1 MNDFVLSVDN
11 ISDFKEDFQKHLSF
25 FAEKNN
31 VPYFDA
37 RLSIS
42 NFLGAEALNGNSKSA
57 VQDYFADV
65 GVRVFYGKS
74 FGMGFAGTTLSKSD
88 FSNFKLVCEALFGKA
103 LGLAK
108 ANSFEKERF
117 LGVNSVFSESFSRL
131 KQKKVEW
138 KRAFKKSPLDA
149 NCEDFVKD
157 SERISSELK
166 KIEGVASN
174 VVSIF
179 ACLERKVFVNSLGSI
194 VDQTLPITEPSVF
207 VAAKGKS
214 LESYHEW
221 LSDSKG
227 LEALDGN
234 NSHSMSFDDFC
245 VFVAKGVV
253 DLSNAPAV
261 PNVQN
266 AVVVSDP
273 WFNTLLCHEIC
284 GHPSEADRALKRETA
299 WAGRAWWFR
308 NFDDNEIEKRVG
320 SEEMSVVSDPTL
332 EGYGNYLY
340 DDEGILASKVVNVEK
355 GILKGFMN
363 SNETSFL
370 LGEKPN
376 GHMRASS
383 SSMVPL
389 VRMSNTFFDKGSWKA
404 NELIEETRNGFYV
417 SGQKIP
423 SIGESRQNFNISCW
437 KIFEIKNGEITRL
450 YRKGSVEGNSFDVF
464 MTIEAA
470 DDLKLYN
477 VPNCGKG
484 TPMQTMRVGN
494 GGPHLRFRANVGS
507 FSDDIHSDHKC

>member
-1 MNDFVLSVDN
+1 
-11 ISDFKEDFQKHLSF
+11 
-25 FAEKNN
+25 
-31 VPYFDA
+31 
-37 RLSIS
+37 
-42 NFLGAEALNGNSKSA
+42 
-57 VQDYFADV
+57 
-65 GVRVFYGKS
+65 
-74 FGMGFAGTTLSKSD
+74 
-88 FSNFKLVCEALFGKA
+88 
-103 LGLAK
+103 
-108 ANSFEKERF
+108 
-117 LGVNSVFSESFSRL
+117 
-131 KQKKVEW
+131 
-138 KRAFKKSPLDA
+138 
-149 NCEDFVKD
+149 
-157 SERISSELK
+157 
-166 KIEGVASN
+166 
-174 VVSIF
+174 
-179 ACLERKVFVNSLGSI
+179 
-194 VDQTLPITEPSVF
+194 
-207 VAAKGKS
+207 
-214 LESYHEW
+214 
-221 LSDSKG
+221 
-227 LEALDGN
+227 
-234 NSHSMSFDDFC
+234 
-245 VFVAKGVV
+245 
-253 DLSNAPAV
+253 
-261 PNVQN
+261 
-266 AVVVSDP
+266 
-273 WFNTLLCHEIC
+273 
-284 GHPSEADRALKRETA
+284 
-299 WAGRAWWFR
+299 
-308 NFDDNEIEKRVG
+308 
-320 SEEMSVVSDPTL
+320 
-332 EGYGNYLY
+332 
-340 DDEGILASKVVNVEK
+340 EGILASKVVNVEK